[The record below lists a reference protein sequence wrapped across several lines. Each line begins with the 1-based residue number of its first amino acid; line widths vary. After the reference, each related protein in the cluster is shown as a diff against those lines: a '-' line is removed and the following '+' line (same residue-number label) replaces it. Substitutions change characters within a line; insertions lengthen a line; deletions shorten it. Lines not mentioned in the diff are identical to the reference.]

1 MLLQRLI
8 CYHLPMST
16 IHAKLLGKLKEALGA
31 VLPIMGIVLL
41 LSFTIAPLPSG
52 ILLLFLFGGLLLIVG
67 MMFFNL
73 GAEMSMTPMG
83 EKVGSR
89 MAGSGRLGG
98 VLLLSFILGFLI
110 TMSEPDLQVLA
121 GQVPS
126 IPDMVLIL
134 AVAGG
139 VGLFLTIAVLRM
151 LCSRALTP
159 FLFAFY
165 LLVFTLAFL
174 VSDDFLAIA
183 FDSGG
188 VTTGPMTVPFIMA
201 LGVGF
206 ASVRSDRNAQDDSFG
221 LISLCSVGPV
231 IAVLILG
238 LLYDTSNSSYS
249 QTLIPDISD
258 SVELWRA
265 FAEGFPE
272 YIREIA
278 VSLLP
283 IVLFFGIFQLAA
295 LKLNRRTIGKIVIGL
310 FYTYIGLTLFM
321 TGVNVGFM
329 PAGNYLGQI
338 IAGLSYRWILIPIGM
353 LIGYF
358 IVKAEPAV
366 YVLMD
371 QVEDITSGAI
381 SGRAMG
387 MALSLGV
394 AASVGIAMFR
404 VLTGVSIL
412 CFLLPG
418 YALALVLS
426 FFVPKLFT
434 AIAFDSGGVASG
446 PMTATFLLPFAM
458 GACKTLGGNIVQD
471 AFGIVAMVAMTPLI
485 AVQLMGLVYQF
496 KAAHIGKSTVA
507 EAPVFL
513 LENLPDDEIIEL

>member
-1 MLLQRLI
+1 MA
-8 CYHLPMST
+8 T
-16 IHAKLLGKLKEALGA
+16 IHTKLLAKLKEALSA
-31 VLPIMGIVLL
+31 VLPIMGIVLIL
-41 LSFTIAPLPSG
+41 CFTIAPLPSG
-52 ILLLFLFGGLLLIVG
+52 VLLLFLFGGLLLIIG

-73 GAEMSMTPMG
+73 GAEMAMTPMG
-83 EKVGSR
+83 ERIGSH
-89 MAGSGRLGG
+89 MARSGRLGI
-98 VLLLSFILGFLI
+98 VLLLSFLLGFII

-126 IPDMVLIL
+126 IPNQVLIL
-134 AVAGG
+134 SVAGG
-139 VGLFLTIAVLRM
+139 VGLFLAVAVLRM
-151 LCSRALTP
+151 LCSKALTP
-159 FLFAFY
+159 FLFVFY
-165 LLVFTLAFL
+165 LIVFVLAFL

-221 LISLCSVGPV
+221 LISLCSIGPV

-238 LLYDTSNSSYS
+238 LLYDTSDSSYS
-249 QTLIPDISD
+249 PTLIPDISD
-258 SVELWRA
+258 SVELWQA
-265 FAEGFPE
+265 FAGSFPE

-295 LKLNRRTIGKIVIGL
+295 LKLGRRTIGKIVIGL
-310 FYTYIGLTLFM
+310 LYTYIGLTLFM
-321 TGVNVGFM
+321 TGVNIGFM

-338 IAGLSYRWILIPIGM
+338 IAGLPYRWILIPIGM

-381 SGRAMG
+381 SGHAMG

-412 CFLLPG
+412 YFLLPG
-418 YALALVLS
+418 YALALALS

-446 PMTATFLLPFAM
+446 PMTATFLLSFAM
-458 GACKTLGGNIVQD
+458 GACETLGGNIVQD

-485 AVQLMGLVYQF
+485 AIQLMGLVYQLRS
-496 KAAHIGKSTVA
+496 ARTGKS
-507 EAPVFL
+507 EAVVTPALL